1 MRRTAFFL
9 LVALLLPGI
18 GHAQEDVWDLIEKGQ
33 RHVSY
38 GRLDT
43 ALTTFQKVLQI
54 DPRNVTALNAAAQ
67 VAAFLE
73 RWDEAVFY
81 NSAYLYLEGDFLGD
95 GAADI
100 RDSIAKHTDKI
111 EGGGKLKISVTP
123 EQAEIVVN
131 GIPIGQG
138 KAIIEANPEKSYKVT
153 LAVDDYHPLEKAL
166 TVGAGET
173 KNVTLRMKKIIYNGK
188 VKIKLVPD
196 DDVKVYLDTE
206 LVGTSVAEVEAV
218 EGKRLLCFKKEG
230 FDRWWRY
237 VHVPRNDSVDI
248 EVTLRSQSRPD
259 GSCTI
264 WPEEEGY

>member
-1 MRRTAFFL
+1 M
-9 LVALLLPGI
+9 V
-18 GHAQEDVWDLIEKGQ
+18 HAQEDVWDLIEKGQ

-43 ALTTFQKVLQI
+43 ALTTFEKVLQI

-73 RWDEAVFY
+73 RWDQAAFY

-100 RDSIAKHTDKI
+100 RDVIAKHASKI
-111 EGGGKLKISVTP
+111 EGAGKLKISVMP
-123 EQAEIVVN
+123 EQAEILVN

-138 KAIIEANPEKSYKVT
+138 KAIIDANPEKSYRVT
-153 LAVDDYHPLEKAL
+153 LAVDDYHPLEKVL

-173 KNVTLRMKKIIYNGK
+173 KNISLRMKKIVYHGK
-188 VKIKLVPD
+188 VRLKLVPGG
-196 DDVKVYLDTE
+196 DVKVYLDTE
-206 LVGTSVAEVEAV
+206 LVGTSVAEIEAV

-237 VHVPRNDSVDI
+237 VHVPRNDSTEL

-259 GSCTI
+259 GACTI